1 MAYKVV
7 ITDNSMRQFDR
18 YLGYVVH
25 TLQNK
30 QAARNIMQDFRQT
43 VKELAVVAG
52 SMKLLDD
59 LELAERGY
67 RKLNFQKHNYLMVY
81 RIEDN
86 TTIVDAIFHTL
97 QDYENALR

>member
-7 ITDNSMRQFDR
+7 ITNAAMRQFDR

-30 QAARNIMQDFRQT
+30 QAARNILQDFRQT
-43 VKELAVVAG
+43 VKELSTTAG
-52 SMKLLDD
+52 SMKLMNGPD
-59 LELAERGY
+59 LAKRGY
-67 RKLNFQKHNYLMVY
+67 RKLNFQKHNYLMIY

-86 TTIVDAIFHTL
+86 TAIVDAIFHTL

>member
-7 ITDNSMRQFDR
+7 ITNNAMRQFDR

-25 TLQNK
+25 ALQNK

-59 LELAERGY
+59 PELAGRGY
-67 RKLNFQKHNYLMVY
+67 RKKHNYLMVY

-86 TTIVDAIFHTL
+86 TAIVDAIFHTL

>member
-1 MAYKVV
+1 
-7 ITDNSMRQFDR
+7 
-18 YLGYVVH
+18 
-25 TLQNK
+25 
-30 QAARNIMQDFRQT
+30 MQDFRQT

>member
-7 ITDNSMRQFDR
+7 ITDAAMRQFDR

-43 VKELAVVAG
+43 VKELSATAG
-52 SMKLLDD
+52 SMKLMDD
-59 LELAERGY
+59 PELARRGY
-67 RKLNFQKHNYLMVY
+67 RKMNFQKHNYLIVY
-81 RIEDN
+81 RIDGN
-86 TTIVDAIFHTL
+86 TAIVDAIFHTL

>member
-1 MAYKVV
+1 
-7 ITDNSMRQFDR
+7 MRQFDR

-30 QAARNIMQDFRQT
+30 QAARNIMQDFRRT
-43 VKELAVVAG
+43 VQELSTVAG
-52 SMKLLDD
+52 SIQLMDD
-59 LELAERGY
+59 PELAQRGY

-81 RIEDN
+81 RIDDN
-86 TTIVDAIFHTL
+86 TAIVDAVFHTL